1 MKLKDLLQ
9 VQAWETISAVKAY
22 CHLEFGSKCE
32 QWKHLPCVPF
42 HSHRLVVLFT
52 PWSWVLDSRMEKYRI
67 KFYCSTAA
75 WPAYLYL
82 YIYIYILGRRLQN
95 KPFPHFLGRTC
106 SDVIAGYSREPDT
119 VVDIAPSPPI
129 LSPCF
134 LQLSLSQTSWA
145 IPSCG
150 CSEREGMDACGERR
164 SFCSIIFQ
172 HSSSSSLLCQW
183 IAFGRTT
190 AMKQA
195 PK

>member
-1 MKLKDLLQ
+1 M
-9 VQAWETISAVKAY
+9 
-22 CHLEFGSKCE
+22 CHSTPTDWLSYLHCDPEYLILE
-32 QWKHLPCVPF
+32 WK
-42 HSHRLVVLFT
+42 S
-52 PWSWVLDSRMEKYRI
+52 I
-67 KFYCSTAA
+67 GINSTAQ
-75 WPAYLYL
+75 LL
-82 YIYIYILGRRLQN
+82 HGLHIYICISIYILGRRLQN